1 MSIAWPTPPPS
12 ATSNPLSRKDSSMR
26 LDDWVLCRIYKKA
39 HSLTSCARAEMSSE
53 HEQEE
58 EDEEQQL
65 LAPEIPFPSLKS
77 SPPMNNKCPL
87 MSQKSCS
94 FTNLLDAM
102 DYSLLSSFLADTQFN
117 PPGFESNPA
126 PGGGAA
132 SQMEQPPFFC
142 NSHIGGGGGGGGSS
156 FFIQKLPQLS
166 TSVPGNMDNKLK
178 RQLDEEMQQQQQ
190 QQPSKKFMSSC
201 SLTNT
206 SNISTQTDMN
216 QYSFLS
222 QTFLNQQLLLSPHL
236 QFQG

>member
-1 MSIAWPTPPPS
+1 
-12 ATSNPLSRKDSSMR
+12 
-26 LDDWVLCRIYKKA
+26 
-39 HSLTSCARAEMSSE
+39 MSSE

-58 EDEEQQL
+58 EDEEQQQL
-65 LAPEIPFPSLKS
+65 VAPEITFPSLKS
-77 SPPMNNKCPL
+77 SPINNKCPL

-126 PGGGAA
+126 P
-132 SQMEQPPFFC
+132 QMDQPPFFC

-178 RQLDEEMQQQQQ
+178 RHLDEEMQQ

-201 SLTNT
+201 NLTNT

-216 QYSFLS
+216 QYNFLS